1 MCTEAHKWGETAIAF
16 IGSATAGAIFVALGF
31 FFRPSPWIASTSRI
45 LVGLCLIIF
54 AVASVRIV
62 RWWIVLARRS
72 GPQA

>member
-1 MCTEAHKWGETAIAF
+1 
-16 IGSATAGAIFVALGF
+16 
-31 FFRPSPWIASTSRI
+31 